1 DVKNKKVYVSID
13 YYNFC
18 TKSNKIYLL
27 SEMNDVLDY
36 LIGLE
41 LLEASGLVFGLLA
54 VYFLIKENIL
64 TWPAG
69 IAYVLVSFVI
79 FGKEKLYGDFALHV
93 VFLILNIY
101 GWWFWAKDARKADPE
116 VPISTYPLNIK
127 LALWIVSIAGIF
139 ITGLLLSKSDASLPY
154 WDSATTVLSLTGMW
168 LTARKKIEN
177 WHFWLVVDVLATGI
191 YFYKGIYFYAL
202 LYLIYI
208 GMAIAGFR
216 AWKKTMDSQN
226 T

>member
-1 DVKNKKVYVSID
+1 
-13 YYNFC
+13 
-18 TKSNKIYLL
+18 
-27 SEMNDVLDY
+27 MNEILDY
-36 LIGLE
+36 LKNIE

-79 FGKEKLYGDFALHV
+79 FGREKLYGDFALHA

-101 GWWFWAKDARKADPE
+101 GWWFWAKDSSSKKEADLP
-116 VPISTYPLNIK
+116 VTTYSVKTQI
-127 LALWIVSIAGIF
+127 ALWVVSIAGVF
-139 ITGLLLSKSDASLPY
+139 VVGYLLSLSDASLPY

-177 WHFWLVVDVLATGI
+177 WHFWLVVDILATGI
-191 YFYKGIYFYAL
+191 YYYKGIYFYAA
-202 LYLIYI
+202 LYMIYI
-208 GMAIAGFR
+208 VMAVLGFM
-216 AWKKTMDSQN
+216 AWNKTMRAQAA
-226 T
+226 